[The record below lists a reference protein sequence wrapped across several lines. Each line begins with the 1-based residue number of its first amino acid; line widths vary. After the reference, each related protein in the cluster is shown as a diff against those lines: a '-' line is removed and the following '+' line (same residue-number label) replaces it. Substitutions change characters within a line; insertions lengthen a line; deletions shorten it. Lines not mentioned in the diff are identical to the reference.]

1 MPKAAKRTGRRPFI
15 DAAQAAELLG
25 CDPRTVRKMVSD
37 GRLEGAKIRSA
48 NDRYFEWRIFTDQ
61 PPIEQAKST
70 GGAAAVSGAAAPPA
84 EDRLARENA
93 ELRAL
98 NAELRAER
106 AEELARSAAAQNAQ
120 LAAALNAMTEVLGE
134 FQKGGE
140 LAQRG
145 AELAQ
150 QGNTHL
156 QAGAATLSKV
166 MSALLDTVA
175 LNSVPDSPEGIRD

>member
-15 DAAQAAELLG
+15 DAAQAAELLR

-61 PPIEQAKST
+61 PPIEQAR
-70 GGAAAVSGAAAPPA
+70 AAGVSAQRPTAS
-84 EDRLARENA
+84 EERLARENA
-93 ELRAL
+93 ELRAQ
-98 NAELRAER
+98 NAELRAQK
-106 AEELARSAAAQNAQ
+106 AEELARSAAAQNAH

-140 LAQRG
+140 LAQQG

-156 QAGAATLSKV
+156 QTGAATLSKV

-175 LNSVPDSPEGIRD
+175 LNSVPDSPEGIRGGV